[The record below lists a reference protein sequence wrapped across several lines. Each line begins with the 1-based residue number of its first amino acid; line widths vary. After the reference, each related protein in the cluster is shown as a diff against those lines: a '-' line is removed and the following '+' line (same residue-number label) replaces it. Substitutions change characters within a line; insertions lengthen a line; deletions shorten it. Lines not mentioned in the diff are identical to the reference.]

1 MTKEE
6 LTKFFVAALDAQQK
20 AHLMMVEA
28 IEAQI
33 LVEREACARLVEADG
48 LARGNEGL
56 VLIKAAERIRAR
68 GEK

>member
-20 AHLMMVEA
+20 AHLMVVEM

-33 LVEREACARLVEADG
+33 LVEREACAK
-48 LARGNEGL
+48 LAESYEPRCETCPRGVAN
-56 VLIKAAERIRAR
+56 AIRAR
-68 GEK
+68 GKA